1 VVLAKERFGPA
12 PDLRRFAER
21 IQRELNAA
29 DAAGQQF
36 GNEVFRIRR
45 LQRPTAHGQTF
56 CHKMV
61 VHADLG

>member
-1 VVLAKERFGPA
+1 
-12 PDLRRFAER
+12 
-21 IQRELNAA
+21 LNAA